1 MTAQQAEFD
10 LGSGGRGGT
19 LPRDARSS
27 HLWAAGFGLLCLL
40 LALPILSVLWM
51 ATAESEGVWPHLVE
65 TVLAGYFAN
74 TVMLMA
80 GVALG
85 TTLIAVPAAWLVTNC
100 RFPGVRVMEW
110 ALLLP
115 FAMPAYILAFLYTD
129 LLEFAG
135 PVQGALRDLFGWHS
149 PRDYWFPQ
157 IRSLPGAAIV
167 LSLALYP
174 YVYLLARASLI
185 AQSVCVLEASR
196 TLGCGVWGS
205 VFRVALPLLRPA
217 VAVGVALALMETAA
231 DFGTVSFFAVN
242 VFTTG
247 IYKAWLTMYD
257 APAAARLACMLLVF
271 VLALI
276 LLERWSRRRLRFQH
290 TTGRYRSLATLPLRR
305 GAAVLAI
312 AWCAAPVVLGF
323 LLPATVLLVNALGVI
338 DAELLE
344 GFLGDAATSLG
355 LAATAALLV
364 MAVGVALAYG
374 VRLDGSAP
382 VRALARFASLG
393 YALPG
398 SVIAIGV
405 LIPFGALDNFV
416 DGVARDTLGVSTGLV
431 LSGTVAAMLFA
442 YLVRFVAVGYG
453 AVEAGLVRIPRSIDG
468 AARLLGERPVSMLRH
483 IHAPIVSGSILTGG
497 LLVFVEVIKEL
508 PASIILRP
516 FGVNTLAIRAYE
528 YAIDEQYEEAS
539 VWALLIVATVILPVV
554 GLSAAIRRTRPGA
567 AASYGDHRGAER

>member
-1 MTAQQAEFD
+1 VSAQHFAI
-10 LGSGGRGGT
+10 GIARRGRGGS
-19 LPRDARSS
+19 LSRSARASRI
-27 HLWAAGFGLLCLL
+27 WIAGLGLLCLL
-40 LALPILSVLWM
+40 LALPVFAVLWM
-51 ATAESEGVWPHLVE
+51 AMAESDGAWTHLLD
-65 TVLAGYFAN
+65 TVLAGYFTN
-74 TVMLMA
+74 TVLLMA
-80 GVALG
+80 GVAVG
-85 TTLIAVPAAWLVTNC
+85 TTLIGVPAAWLVTNC
-100 RFPGVRVMEW
+100 RLPGVRVMEW

-129 LLEFAG
+129 ILEFAG
-135 PVQGALRDLFGWHS
+135 PVQGALRDVFGWQS

-157 IRSLPGAAIV
+157 IRSLPGAVIV

-205 VFRVALPLLRPA
+205 VFQVALPLLRPA

-242 VFTTG
+242 AFTTG
-247 IYKAWLTMYD
+247 IYKAWLIMYD
-257 APAAARLACMLLVF
+257 VPAAARLACMLLVF
-271 VLALI
+271 VLGLI
-276 LLERWSRRRLRFQH
+276 LVERWSRRRLRYQH
-290 TTGRYRSLATLPLRR
+290 TTGRYRSLATLPLRG
-305 GAAVLAI
+305 GAAALA
-312 AWCAAPVVLGF
+312 AVWCAAPIVLGF

-338 DAELLE
+338 DADLLA
-344 GFLGDAATSLG
+344 GFWGDAATSLG
-355 LAATAALLV
+355 LGAGAAALVVL
-364 MAVGVALAYG
+364 VGVVMVYA
-374 VRLDGSAP
+374 VRLDGSVP
-382 VRALARFASLG
+382 VHALARFACLG

-405 LIPFGALDNFV
+405 LIPFGALDNFL
-416 DGVARDTLGVSTGLV
+416 DGVARGTLGVSTGLI

-453 AVEAGLVRIPRSIDG
+453 AVEAGLGRIPLSIDG

-483 IHAPIVSGSILTGG
+483 IHAPIVSGSIMTAA
-497 LLVFVEVIKEL
+497 LLVFVEVMKEL

-528 YAIDEQYEEAS
+528 YAIDEQYDEAS
-539 VWALLIVATVILPVV
+539 VWALLIVATVILPVI

-567 AASYGDHRGAER
+567 SVRPGEAVRL

>member
-1 MTAQQAEFD
+1 
-10 LGSGGRGGT
+10 
-19 LPRDARSS
+19 LPRSARASNP
-27 HLWAAGFGLLCLL
+27 WIAGLGLLCLV
-40 LALPILSVLWM
+40 LALPILAVLWM
-51 ATAESEGVWPHLVE
+51 ATAESTGAWSHLLD
-65 TVLAGYFAN
+65 TVLVGYFRN
-74 TVMLMA
+74 TILLMG
-80 GVALG
+80 GVAVGTVLLG
-85 TTLIAVPAAWLVTNC
+85 VPAAWLVTNC
-100 RFPGVRVMEW
+100 RFPGVRVVEW

-135 PVQGALRDLFGWHS
+135 PVQGALRDVFGWQS

-157 IRSLPGAAIV
+157 IRSLPGAVIV

-205 VFRVALPLLRPA
+205 VFQVALPLLRPA

-231 DFGTVSFFAVN
+231 DFGTVSFFSVN

-247 IYKAWLTMYD
+247 IYKAWLIMYD

-271 VLALI
+271 VLGLI
-276 LLERWSRRRLRFQH
+276 LLERWSRRRLGYQH
-290 TTGRYRSLATLPLRR
+290 TTGRYRSMATLPLRG
-305 GAAVLAI
+305 GAAGAAL
-312 AWCAAPVVLGF
+312 AWCALPIVLGF
-323 LLPATVLLVNALGVI
+323 LLPAMVLLVNAVGVI
-338 DAELLE
+338 DSDLLV
-344 GFLGDAATSLG
+344 GFWGDAATSLG
-355 LAATAALLV
+355 LGAGAAALV
-364 MAVGVALAYG
+364 VAVGVILAYG

-382 VRALARFASLG
+382 VRAMARFASLG

-416 DGVARDTLGVSTGLV
+416 DGVARETFGFGTGLV

-442 YLVRFVAVGYG
+442 YLVRFVAVGHG
-453 AVEAGLVRIPRSIDG
+453 AVEAGLGRIPTSIDG

-483 IHAPIVSGSILTGG
+483 IHAPIVSGSILTAG
-497 LLVFVEVIKEL
+497 LLVFVEVLKEL

-539 VWALLIVATVILPVV
+539 VWALLIVATVILPVI
-554 GLSAAIRRTRPGA
+554 GLSLAIRRTRPGA
-567 AASYGDHRGAER
+567 AAGIEDRGTIRI